1 MNRHSLTLARL
12 LLSLKRDTRKPIRD
26 HYDVDHL
33 SKVLYHAANLID
45 GIAADELDTGRKLNA
60 SLIERT
66 SKAVRQGWQ
75 TLDRA
80 SLTDDIQRAALQD
93 ARDRI
98 AEGRIEPADE
108 ELVLFGYQR
117 SYIVD
122 PALVVITDV
131 RRIPEYEAHRFKGF
145 GISISPRWVHSII
158 VEELERAPGSKG
170 RNLHTAAVP
179 VPSDQQRELF
189 LRLKEDMALEDAYNA
204 SRTLT
209 SI

>member
-1 MNRHSLTLARL
+1 MNRYTLTLARL
-12 LLSLKRDTRKPIRD
+12 LLSLKRDTRKRIRD

-33 SKVLYHAANLID
+33 STVLYHAANLID
-45 GIAADELDTGRKLNA
+45 GIAADELDAGCKLNA

-75 TLDRA
+75 MLDRA
-80 SLTDDIQRAALQD
+80 SLTDEVQRAALQD

-108 ELVLFGYQR
+108 ELVLFGYR
-117 SYIVD
+117 MSYIVD

-131 RRIPEYEAHRFKGF
+131 RRVPEYGAQRFDGF
-145 GISISPRWVHSII
+145 GISISPRWVYNII
-158 VEELERAPGSKG
+158 VEELEHTPGSKG

-179 VPSDQQRELF
+179 VPSNEQRELF
-189 LRLKEDMALEDAYNA
+189 LRLKEDMPLEDAYNA
-204 SRTLT
+204 SRTLI
-209 SI
+209 SV